1 MISMFVTDLDG
12 TLLKNNR
19 YITKED
25 KEALQLLNK
34 KGVDITIATGRSD
47 REVQAVFK
55 ELNITG
61 HRISQNGTFTFSKYN
76 ENVFSQVFE
85 EGTSLK
91 LFDFLHAFDFP
102 CLISNFDNI
111 HYAKEIPM
119 AQTLQSLF
127 KTPLIYQ
134 QDLRNRIEQ
143 DFSTSKFMLL
153 GETSELLS
161 LEKKIISLFDTD
173 VSTFL
178 SADMCLDIVPKGA
191 DKRRALE
198 ALLNQTGIKKQAT
211 ASIGDGFNDINMLA
225 YTPHSYVM
233 SSAEPKVKLHGKK
246 TVQHVYE
253 AVDDL
258 FCHNLI
264 L

>member
-47 REVQAVFK
+47 REVQAVFE
-55 ELNITG
+55 ELNING
-61 HRISQNGTFTFSKYN
+61 HRISQNGTFSFSKYN
-76 ENVFSQVFE
+76 EKIFSHVFKE
-85 EGTSLK
+85 DASLK
-91 LFDFLHAFDFP
+91 LFDFLHTFDFP

-111 HYAKEIPM
+111 HYAKNVPM
-119 AQTLQSLF
+119 IQTLQPLF
-127 KTPLIYQ
+127 KTPLVYE
-134 QDLRNRIEQ
+134 QDLRDKLAH

-153 GETSELLS
+153 GETNALLL
-161 LEKKIISLFDTD
+161 LEKKINTLFDAD

-191 DKRRALE
+191 DKSRALK
-198 ALLNQTGIKKQAT
+198 ALLKKTGLKNQAV

-233 SSAEPKVKLHGKK
+233 TTADPAVRLHGKK
-246 TVQHVYE
+246 IVHHVHE

-258 FCHNLI
+258 FNHNLI
-264 L
+264 N